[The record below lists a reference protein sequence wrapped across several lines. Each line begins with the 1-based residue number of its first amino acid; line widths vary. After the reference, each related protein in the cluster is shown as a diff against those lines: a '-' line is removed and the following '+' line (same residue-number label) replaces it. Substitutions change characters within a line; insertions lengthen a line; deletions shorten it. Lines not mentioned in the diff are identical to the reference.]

1 MPSEEAHEYPI
12 FIEEKD
18 LQLNPTRDSNN
29 DSNSTI
35 PPTLLGTGLGRG
47 SLSTFRI
54 APTHFTANG
63 SNTTWLSTIPTFPPS
78 NTFGLP
84 PLPKSFPST
93 NSPPLRRVKPS
104 LRNPIPSY
112 NNFSNLKPTL
122 KEEFIDYTF
131 DTIDI
136 DKLDKK
142 YNKNDE
148 YNKYDRLPRI
158 TQSKSKNF
166 FFNNSN
172 NGPPKKEKRR
182 SRSRS
187 PRRSSRSRSRS
198 PKKWVENK
206 GRLASPPRERISKW
220 VSVQEPAESL
230 DYLTEEKHQKEKPLS
245 PEPKKSPKPSNSK
258 SYYDLSPI
266 STYYPSSIDDFSDSS
281 SNSLSSPAYS
291 PTSP

>member
-29 DSNSTI
+29 DSII

-54 APTHFTANG
+54 APTHFAANG
-63 SNTTWLSTIPTFPPS
+63 SNSAWLSTIPTFPQS
-78 NTFGLP
+78 SKFGLP

-104 LRNPIPSY
+104 LRSPIPRS
-112 NNFSNLKPTL
+112 NNFSNLKPI
-122 KEEFIDYTF
+122 EEFMDYTF

-142 YNKNDE
+142 YNKNDS
-148 YNKYDRLPRI
+148 KYERPTRV

-166 FFNNSN
+166 YYNSN
-172 NGPPKKEKRR
+172 NVSPKKEKRR

-187 PRRSSRSRSRS
+187 PRRSRSRSRS
-198 PKKWVENK
+198 PKKWVDNK
-206 GRLASPPRERISKW
+206 SRLASPPRERASKW

-230 DYLTEEKHQKEKPLS
+230 SYQTEEKHQKEKPLS
-245 PEPKKSPKPSNSK
+245 PEQKKSPKPSRSK
-258 SYYDLSPI
+258 SPKPYYDLSI

-281 SNSLSSPAYS
+281 SNSLSSPNYS